1 MDCVYFWWIHF
12 GFLIYLFYILFF
24 PSFSFPAQPPDDS
37 QHNLHLLSGGSG
49 LVREGNQRK
58 KNESKLR
65 THHEKYDLQSW
76 FFVSHKFLDSSFFV
90 PTFIYWNFTVYLTFI
105 RDLILSSCVL
115 FLLFLPL
122 YQPSLLPLSNCIYLV
137 PVFPSLGPLFSYQ
150 NHYRRFSVSQPW
162 FG

>member
-76 FFVSHKFLDSSFFV
+76 FFVSHKFLDSSFLRLF
-90 PTFIYWNFTVYLTFI
+90 TNFL
-105 RDLILSSCVL
+105 LSSS
-115 FLLFLPL
+115 LLFFGRKWTARKQTKDKGKRERESWCKKRREQKKNKNEINDDERWPL
-122 YQPSLLPLSNCIYLV
+122 
-137 PVFPSLGPLFSYQ
+137 G
-150 NHYRRFSVSQPW
+150 
-162 FG
+162 